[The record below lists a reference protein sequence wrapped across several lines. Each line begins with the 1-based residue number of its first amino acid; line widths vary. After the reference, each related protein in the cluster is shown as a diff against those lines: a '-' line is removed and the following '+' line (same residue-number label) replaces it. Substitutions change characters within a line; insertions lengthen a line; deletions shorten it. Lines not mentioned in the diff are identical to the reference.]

1 MQKLIIMSDGTYLKA
16 VRVPAWENQ
25 DDVDWDFIEI
35 TKDEFDQLQET
46 LPVER
51 EKNVEVVDWTLYI
64 RGQNID
70 LEPYHWITISSF
82 TTQDFENARA
92 SNFGDNKFKHICY
105 QWYENWLNE
114 RDIRDVRKY
123 EKQIDWDIYIPNKKK

>member
-1 MQKLIIMSDGTYLKA
+1 MQKLIIMSDGTFQKA
-16 VRVPAWENQ
+16 VRVPAWIEQ

-35 TKDEFDQLQET
+35 TKDEFTQLQET

-51 EKNVEVVDWTLYI
+51 EKSVEVVDWTLYI
-64 RGQNID
+64 RGEHID
-70 LEPYHWITISSF
+70 LEQYQWITISGSL
-82 TTQDFENARA
+82 TERAFEKARA

-114 RDIRDVRKY
+114 RDIRDVKKY
-123 EKQIDWDIYIPNKKK
+123 EKLIDWDIYIPHKQ

>member
-1 MQKLIIMSDGTYLKA
+1 MQKLIIMSDWTYLKA

-64 RGQNID
+64 RGNHIE
-70 LEPYHWITISSF
+70 LEQSWITISSF
-82 TTQDFENARA
+82 TTQDFEKARA
-92 SNFGDNKFKHICY
+92 NNFWGNKFKHVVY
-105 QWYENWLNE
+105 QRYEDWILNE
-114 RDIRDVRKY
+114 RDIINIKKY
-123 EKQIDWDIYIPNKKK
+123 EKNIDWDIYIPSKQ